1 MGLLRSRAAAAQA
14 GRRVEARAGNR
25 VTGSCATQMAEDL
38 VFLLLARLWKGP
50 GVIGCDGGLR
60 VVVVVVVMQAR
71 ACCRWRGRG
80 RGPSWTG
87 LGW

>member
-1 MGLLRSRAAAAQA
+1 MTMGLVRSRAAAAQV

-25 VTGSCATQMAEDL
+25 VTGSCATQRAEDL
-38 VFLLLARLWKGP
+38 VLLLLARLWKGL
-50 GVIGCDGGLR
+50 GVIGCDGGSR
-60 VVVVVVVMQAR
+60 VVVVMQAR

-80 RGPSWTG
+80 PSWTG